1 MQTNENF
8 RLSNADGI
16 SKGITMKDALK
27 YERELEEEKAKAL
40 LNPTSEDTLEET
52 TPNTPEVTPTE
63 SHDWE
68 KRYSDLK
75 SYVDKQLNAKTQ
87 EVNSVK
93 QQNLDLQQKLKV
105 AESKPKNYPF
115 TEAEVKE
122 WADQFP
128 DFHKFMDTVI
138 DMKADKRDAEKDKQ
152 IQVLEQQIQ
161 SLAAERGRA
170 KLLDLHPDANEIEN
184 DPQFISWFDQQEPE
198 IKSLIES
205 PDIKKI
211 AKGLTLYKR
220 DLGIKDKAKASKE
233 ADKEASKA
241 ITLHTKPDTP
251 KDKKIWKESE
261 VAKMHPRV
269 YAKYADEI
277 EQARL
282 EGRFENDES

>member
-40 LNPTSEDTLEET
+40 LNPTSEDTLED
-52 TPNTPEVTPTE
+52 PSNNTPEVTPTE